1 MEGNV
6 SFTFH
11 LQAPAFWKHTDTRKK
26 KVTPKIAYCLCGAN
40 RSCACEQYGQLLLL
54 EDFGTFIM
62 ADAGWTQQT
71 MYFLANGSK
80 NQVV

>member
-26 KVTPKIAYCLCGAN
+26 KVTPKIAYCLCGAKQ
-40 RSCACEQYGQLLLL
+40 SHP
-54 EDFGTFIM
+54 I
-62 ADAGWTQQT
+62 
-71 MYFLANGSK
+71 LATPMGDTR
-80 NQVV
+80 